1 MINTKKNVMSKDYG
15 CLLIAILSNKSLYP
29 LIDEE
34 YENNK
39 REYDELILNSDFFN
53 NNRHKIIPE
62 DMKEYGIKLTG
73 IFLSKNGNNFM
84 RKILKSGWPR
94 LYDYVKNTD
103 CVVYEEIK
111 QIKDYGLDNLSE
123 GYTIYIIKQMLDM
136 FNKDM
141 THKRDESKREIDAY
155 NNRLSLA
162 WNIMI
167 KEKFFQSLDKEF
179 QLVSGEVNRDN
190 TLQKRINLDKNSNF
204 CKGLLYL
211 MSYYSIDLWDFGQSY
226 KIEEKDR
233 ELLASYLD
241 ASDLSIDDILNNVHE
256 KENMFDYIIFSRMF
270 QVLINKYSALDS
282 TYVRLY
288 KSSIEKDIELEKLT
302 TQIYCL
308 KEQVEKLER
317 ENNQLREKLKIISL
331 DTVRE
336 KEKEIIDIKKQYNEI
351 IKEKDQLLEENKEE
365 IQLLKMTIENLI
377 DESRYVNEEQI
388 TNDALTGTRGVI
400 IGGTP
405 QWQQHM
411 RKIVPHFKF
420 IEVEQLNY
428 DTKIL
433 ENADKIYFNTA
444 YNSHAMFYKTMNA
457 VRKKQIEIVFINSNS
472 VTAGF
477 KMFGQKSGQYT
488 DKHLAS

>member
-1 MINTKKNVMSKDYG
+1 MSKDYG

-39 REYDELILNSDFFN
+39 KEYDELILNSDFFN

-62 DMKEYGIKLTG
+62 DMKEYSIKLTG

-84 RKILKSGWPR
+84 RKILKLGWPR

-111 QIKDYGLDNLSE
+111 QIKDYGLDNLSK

-136 FNKDM
+136 FNKDV
-141 THKRDESKREIDAY
+141 THKEDESKREINAY
-155 NNRLSLA
+155 NKRLSLA

-167 KEKFFQSLDKEF
+167 KEKLFQSLNEEF
-179 QLVSGEVNRDN
+179 QLVLDEVGRDN

-241 ASDLSIDDILNNVHE
+241 ASALSIDDILNNVSE

-270 QVLINKYSALDS
+270 QVLINKYNALDS

-288 KSSIEKDIELEKLT
+288 KNSIEKDIELEKFA

-317 ENNQLREKLKIISL
+317 E
-331 DTVRE
+331 T
-336 KEKEIIDIKKQYNEI
+336 
-351 IKEKDQLLEENKEE
+351 
-365 IQLLKMTIENLI
+365 
-377 DESRYVNEEQI
+377 
-388 TNDALTGTRGVI
+388 TN
-400 IGGTP
+400 
-405 QWQQHM
+405 
-411 RKIVPHFKF
+411 
-420 IEVEQLNY
+420 
-428 DTKIL
+428 
-433 ENADKIYFNTA
+433 
-444 YNSHAMFYKTMNA
+444 
-457 VRKKQIEIVFINSNS
+457 
-472 VTAGF
+472 
-477 KMFGQKSGQYT
+477 
-488 DKHLAS
+488 

>member
-53 NNRHKIIPE
+53 NNRHKIISE
-62 DMKEYGIKLTG
+62 DMKEYSIKLTG

-94 LYDYVKNTD
+94 LYDYVENTD

-190 TLQKRINLDKNSNF
+190 TLQKIAKKN
-204 CKGLLYL
+204 
-211 MSYYSIDLWDFGQSY
+211 
-226 KIEEKDR
+226 
-233 ELLASYLD
+233 
-241 ASDLSIDDILNNVHE
+241 
-256 KENMFDYIIFSRMF
+256 
-270 QVLINKYSALDS
+270 
-282 TYVRLY
+282 
-288 KSSIEKDIELEKLT
+288 
-302 TQIYCL
+302 
-308 KEQVEKLER
+308 
-317 ENNQLREKLKIISL
+317 
-331 DTVRE
+331 
-336 KEKEIIDIKKQYNEI
+336 
-351 IKEKDQLLEENKEE
+351 
-365 IQLLKMTIENLI
+365 
-377 DESRYVNEEQI
+377 
-388 TNDALTGTRGVI
+388 
-400 IGGTP
+400 
-405 QWQQHM
+405 
-411 RKIVPHFKF
+411 
-420 IEVEQLNY
+420 
-428 DTKIL
+428 
-433 ENADKIYFNTA
+433 
-444 YNSHAMFYKTMNA
+444 
-457 VRKKQIEIVFINSNS
+457 
-472 VTAGF
+472 
-477 KMFGQKSGQYT
+477 
-488 DKHLAS
+488 